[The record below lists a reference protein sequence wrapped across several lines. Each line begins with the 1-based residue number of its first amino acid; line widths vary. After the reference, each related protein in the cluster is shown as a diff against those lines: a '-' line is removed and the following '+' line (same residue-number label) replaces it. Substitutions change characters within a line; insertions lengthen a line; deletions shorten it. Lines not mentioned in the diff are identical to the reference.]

1 MTPQS
6 LKELIEESLKFRKEY
21 QNEDGTFPIKEIE
34 LRAGLNTLRWVLWGG
49 EIIFY
54 DLDDAGGG
62 KFYFND
68 TSGG

>member
-21 QNEDGTFPIKEIE
+21 QNEDGTFPFKEIE
-34 LRAGLNTLRWVLWGG
+34 LKVNGSELIWYLWGG
-49 EIIFY
+49 EIVFY
-54 DLDDAGGG
+54 DITGYGSG
-62 KFYFND
+62 QFYFND